1 MKIRLFMTRRMNRIF
16 GVATLLLAVVVISCG
31 GQSKSPTTPTTA
43 PIERSVNSITVT
55 ELSVSATATT
65 LTVGSLMIATAT
77 ATYSDGTTATV
88 TPTWGSSE

>member
-1 MKIRLFMTRRMNRIF
+1 MTRRMNRIF

-55 ELSVSATATT
+55 ELFGERDSHYID
-65 LTVGSLMIATAT
+65 GRIADDC
-77 ATYSDGTTATV
+77 DGDGDV
-88 TPTWGSSE
+88 Q